1 MNSPGIAAGIAGQ
14 NFRFQSNLAS
24 PVKIPTSLRPSLR
37 SIHAKQTRHRIF
49 LAQKLPEPFDFQ
61 FSIVR

>member
-1 MNSPGIAAGIAGQ
+1 MTVLELRPEL
-14 NFRFQSNLAS
+14 LARIS
-24 PVKIPTSLRPSLR
+24 VELLHVHNKEPTSLRPSLR

-49 LAQKLPEPFDFQ
+49 LAQNLPEPFDFQ